1 MQNRD
6 NLLRVFQTIYQW
18 RKAIRNICLLTLV
31 GSIALSLTLKNYYE
45 AVTIFYPAS
54 PQLANPELMFGYTG
68 QVTEYFG
75 SDRDLDRISE
85 IANSNELVD
94 YMVTTFNLYAHY
106 GIDST
111 DQKGPYEVRKLFRY
125 LYSAEKN
132 KNDAIELRV
141 EDTDPEM
148 AAKLANAARN
158 RINEVARRLTKESQG
173 NILIAFE
180 DNMSRKRTDLAA
192 LGDSIRRMQSLYGI
206 YHPEAQGEQ
215 LTERLAEAETEVVKN
230 RARLEILEPD
240 RSIPRDTI
248 AYIRANLSAY
258 ERQLRQMNTGKAGDG
273 ALTVAGYNE
282 GMPRVSLL
290 NDLHFQARKQLS
302 YDLERY
308 NQIKAAYNT
317 NIPAVLIIEEAEKPL
332 IKNRPKRSVIVL
344 ACVLGAF
351 LFSVLGALVA
361 DAYRDIDWKSITRKE
376 AA

>member
-6 NLLRVFQTIYQW
+6 NLLRVFQTVYQW

-75 SDRDLDRISE
+75 SDRDLDRLSE
-85 IANSNELVD
+85 IANSNELVH

-111 DQKGPYEVRKLFRY
+111 DKKGPYEVRKLFRY

-158 RINEVARRLTKESQG
+158 RINDIAQRLTKESQG

-180 DNMSRKRTDLAA
+180 DNMSRKHADLAS
-192 LGDSIRRMQSLYGI
+192 LGDSIRQMQSRYGI
-206 YHPEAQGEQ
+206 YSPEAQGEQ
-215 LTERLAEAETEVVKN
+215 LTERLAEAEAEVVKS
-230 RARLEILEPD
+230 RARLEMLEPD
-240 RSIPRDTI
+240 RNIPRDTI

-258 ERQLRQMNTGKAGDG
+258 ERQLRQLNTGKVGNG

-282 GMPRVSLL
+282 GLPQVSLL

-317 NIPAVLIIEEAEKPL
+317 NIPAVLIIEEAETPL

-361 DAYRDIDWKSITRKE
+361 DAYRDIDWKSITSKE